1 MKIRNGYV
9 SNSSSS
15 SYWVDSTCFMG
26 IDYKTDGYDTID
38 LKSSSNLIE
47 FGNHGSW
54 REGDEMVIGFDVDD
68 MKENET
74 KKEFRHRVFEALK
87 SIGYTGKE
95 EDVDWKLPSYS
106 GECGED
112 L

>member
-1 MKIRNGYV
+1 MKIRMGYV

-26 IDYKTDGYDTID
+26 IDHHTDGYDTID
-38 LKSSSNLIE
+38 FSPSSNLIE

-106 GECGED
+106 GECGEC
-112 L
+112 